1 MTSACRKAVGQ
12 NHAIFGGVG
21 TLLFVDDDHDVVEVA
36 DSLDHLAE
44 DCHVGN
50 HHVLGCSCSQPPAN
64 LVDRLKV

>member
-12 NHAIFGGVG
+12 NHAIFGGVAIF
-21 TLLFVDDDHDVVEVA
+21 LVVDDDHDVVEVA

-50 HHVLGCSCSQPPAN
+50 HHVSGCSCSQLPAN